1 MKELEAAIALIGKRM
16 VACDQKCA
24 GISCDQSNG
33 MLPRCLILES
43 VDQSSESGC
52 VIVGLNPGHAKAA
65 EIAYYKKVGATYEAT
80 VQYWRDH
87 ITAWS
92 YYKNLRRL
100 MKSFNLNGPILWTE
114 LAKCENATGS
124 KYQPLN
130 ALRVCA
136 GKFLIDELKEI
147 PPEWPLI
154 GISRETYRALA
165 YLYPDRTVIGVP
177 HVTSAFGKQFS
188 RLLELDSESKEVV
201 RRALSSHGELLW
213 LGDVGHKIVEKKPGS
228 V

>member
-1 MKELEAAIALIGKRM
+1 MKELEAIALIGKRM
-16 VACDQKCA
+16 VACDHKCA

-43 VDQSSESGC
+43 VGRSGGSGC
-52 VIVGLNPGHAKAA
+52 AIVGLNPGHASAA

-80 VQYWRDH
+80 LQYWRDH
-87 ITAWS
+87 ITRRP
-92 YYKNLRRL
+92 YYEKLRRL

-124 KYQPLN
+124 KHQPLN

-136 GKFLIDELKEI
+136 GKFLIDELKAI
-147 PPEWPLI
+147 PPEWPII
-154 GISRETYRALA
+154 GISRETYKALA
-165 YLYPDRTVIGVP
+165 YLYPDRTIIGIP
-177 HVTSAFGKQFS
+177 HPMGAWGKQFS
-188 RLLELDSESKEVV
+188 RLLELDSESKEIV
-201 RRALSSHGELLW
+201 RRALSSRGELLW
-213 LGDVGHKIVEKKPGS
+213 LGDIGHIIVEKKPGA